1 MGALL
6 STEEKHGPA
15 ADIKLESFTF
25 EDRLHR
31 LELLAKHGEAAAHE
45 LRSLQRRV
53 VRLEQSQGEMKQTH
67 ETLLLR
73 LGADFDIPAEE
84 DAGDGDI
91 DEFEKIYD
99 QLNYL
104 RAAQRQLGDELV
116 KTHRQ
121 ETHYVGQYAML
132 HRRIQKL
139 EEVLSPDPGGAMVGS
154 QSSGANFVSP

>member
-31 LELLAKHGEAAAHE
+31 LEEAAAHE
-45 LRSLQRRV
+45 LHSLQRRV

-139 EEVLSPDPGGAMVGS
+139 EGVPSTDPGGAIVGS